1 MNGKKEIKVASA
13 QNKCKSKKRGK
24 IIIFACLGAIVCL
37 ICLGLLFFLPK
48 SKTSE
53 KINPT
58 GLICTYS
65 PSQYSFDENSVMQ
78 IDVNIDANEFKKM
91 MGNPE
96 KKDLHEASAKVDGKK
111 YGKIG
116 LRTRGNA
123 TMAKNTDMKTYRYN
137 LELRLDAYEDNLNY
151 NGVES
156 INLNFSTNYTGLL
169 NEYIS
174 YRLMKEMGIISPECT
189 FAFVRI
195 NGVDWGLAV
204 AVEEVDKCFLK
215 KNYEYTSG
223 NLYKSVHDNDKYE
236 DELIDY
242 WYSFKFLKLKTNKKN
257 PDHSTFKTMAQAFVD
272 GKDYD
277 KYFDIDTLLRLAAVD
292 RVTGGFDDFTALKNN
307 FYLYEAS
314 PGFYTVIP
322 WDLDEAF
329 RYGSDCENLMRIFP
343 KKDGSD
349 MTMDFN
355 VFYTVMK
362 NEKYRDQYEEYVRRV
377 CGMINDENLKPM
389 IDYCLSVTDE
399 YHERDN
405 TVIYPYDRWRKD
417 TDGGECFI
425 YGNIY
430 KTACLLRDSA
440 LSQLKGETDYF
451 KVPEEYAQYTEEQ
464 IRAIYVKPKDYELIL
479 ERLAGNQLN

>member
-1 MNGKKEIKVASA
+1 MNGKERIRSVSAKQKCKIKKRRKIIIIVASA
-13 QNKCKSKKRGK
+13 AVVCMIAVGH
-24 IIIFACLGAIVCL
+24 IFL
-37 ICLGLLFFLPK
+37 LPK
-48 SKTSE
+48 KDETID
-53 KINPT
+53 KA
-58 GLICTYS
+58 S
-65 PSQYSFDENSVMQ
+65 PSAMICSYNPSHNSFDESSVMQ
-78 IDVNIDANEFKKM
+78 IDITVSADEFKDM
-91 MGNPE
+91 LNDPE
-96 KKDLHEASAKVDGKK
+96 KKDLHEASVKVDGKE
-111 YGKIG
+111 YRQIG
-116 LRTRGNA
+116 IRTRGNA
-123 TMAKNTDMKTYRYN
+123 TMAKNMNMKTYRYN
-137 LELRLDAYEDNLNY
+137 LELRLDEYDNNANY

-174 YRLMKEMGIISPECT
+174 YKLMKKMDIISPECT

-195 NGVDWGLAV
+195 NGIDWGLAV
-204 AVEEVDKCFLK
+204 AVEEVDKCFIK
-215 KNYEYTSG
+215 KNYEYSSG

-236 DELIDY
+236 NDLLDY

-257 PDHSTFKTMAQAFVD
+257 PDHSTFKTMAQAFLD
-272 GKDYD
+272 DKDYD

-292 RVTGGFDDFTALKNN
+292 RVTGNFDDFSALKNN

-322 WDLDEAF
+322 WDLDETF
-329 RYGSDCENLMRIFP
+329 RYGADSENLMRIFP

-362 NEKYRDQYEEYVRRV
+362 NVKYRKQYENYVRRV
-377 CGMINDENLKPM
+377 CDMINEEELKPM

-399 YHERDN
+399 YHSRDS
-405 TVIYPYDRWRKD
+405 TVIYPYERWRMD

-430 KTACLLRDSA
+430 KTACLLRDEA
-440 LSQLKGETDYF
+440 LSQLKGEIDYF
-451 KVPEEYAQYTEEQ
+451 KVPDEYVQYSEEQ
-464 IRAIYVKPKDYELIL
+464 IRSIYVKPKDYDNIL
-479 ERLAGNQLN
+479 DRLDCNQ